1 VALHIDNGKI
11 ELQIPKK
18 IYICHKNIK
27 CLTMTHS
34 KWKGLNP
41 NYEIHLF
48 DDSKCEQFLFNE
60 YSKLHY
66 DIFKFIPDGPI
77 KSDFWRLCILYK
89 YGGIY
94 VDADIHP
101 LVPIDNYL
109 IPDADFVTCITKS
122 NRNFNPHF
130 IAVKKNEYILK
141 LCINEYIKIYSYQKH
156 LYQYWNWSIV
166 HMFNKYLN
174 LFRNPGIST
183 AVLKNKKFQFF
194 IEMTNSR
201 LRSPNLHD
209 YYCVFNKVILFNS
222 RYINYDPHLHE
233 FKNKI
238 YKSNNNNNNNKYN
251 IIGSEM
257 KNMTIS
263 SSKNNRSASSRSA
276 SSRSA
281 SSRSVNGRSANGRSA
296 SSRSASIRRSA
307 SSRSASSRSASSR
320 SASSRS
326 ASGRSASSRSAS
338 SRSASSRN
346 RNNIKRIP
354 KKSFAIFFSNSKVQ

>member
-1 VALHIDNGKI
+1 LK
-11 ELQIPKK
+11 IPKK

-48 DDSKCEQFLFNE
+48 DDSMCEQFLFNE

-130 IAVKKNEYILK
+130 IAVKKNEYILQ

-222 RYINYDPHLHE
+222 RYINYDPYLHE

-238 YKSNNNNNNNKYN
+238 CKSNNNNNNNNKYNN

-263 SSKNNRSASSRSA
+263 SSNNNRSVTGRSVSGRSVSGRSVSGRSVSGRSVSGRSVSGRSASSRSA
-276 SSRSA
+276 GGK
-281 SSRSVNGRSANGRSA
+281 SVSGRSA
-296 SSRSASIRRSA
+296 SSRSASG
-307 SSRSASSRSASSR
+307 R